1 MKLCMTY
8 KDGSIKTIKGIKSI
22 KERRRNFKVFALV
35 ATFDN
40 GKKEEY
46 GVKDVA
52 IYWTIGK

>member
-8 KDGSIKTIKGIKSI
+8 KDGSIKIIKGIKSI
-22 KERRRNFKVFALV
+22 KERRRHYEVLALV

-46 GVKDVA
+46 RVKDVA
-52 IYWTIGK
+52 AYWTIGK